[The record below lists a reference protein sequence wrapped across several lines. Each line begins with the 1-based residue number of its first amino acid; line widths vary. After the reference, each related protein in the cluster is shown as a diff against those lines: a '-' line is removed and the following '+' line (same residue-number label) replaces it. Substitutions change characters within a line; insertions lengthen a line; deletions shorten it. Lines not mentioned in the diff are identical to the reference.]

1 MATACCASKPATSAI
16 TEALAA
22 GDGRK
27 PPRIPITASGS
38 SGRRFC
44 RIYREASR
52 WIVHLQPG
60 AWPSNSADED
70 CRIPFHTLSAAIS
83 YAITKGLSYR
93 VIHDH
98 ERPAYPMRLPA
109 NDRGEQR
116 ALR

>member
-1 MATACCASKPATSAI
+1 MATACCASKPANLPTTGAF
-16 TEALAA
+16 AA

-27 PPRIPITASGS
+27 PPRIPIAAGGS

-44 RIYREASR
+44 KIYREANR

-60 AWPSNSADED
+60 AWPSNSADHD
-70 CRIPFHTLSAAIS
+70 CRIPFHTLSAAIG

-98 ERPAYPMRLPA
+98 QQPAYPLPPPA
-109 NDRGEQR
+109 NDRREPR
-116 ALR
+116 VSR